1 MFNFAR
7 QTLGGKKMLGMD
19 SKETPVV
26 RGQYATE
33 VREALKRVVLR
44 QPNDSDL
51 QIEKRSKSIRTK
63 YETVW
68 K

>member
-1 MFNFAR
+1 
-7 QTLGGKKMLGMD
+7 MLGMD

-26 RGQYATE
+26 RGHYATE
-33 VREALKRVVLR
+33 VREALKRAALR